1 MKENVA
7 ISNTL
12 YQPREMPLHQIVMNG
27 KTFSSIHLN
36 ALYLDLFRYMNDKG
50 KVINELKIQLVDW
63 TSPINYVFEYNV
75 ASIKFKDIGN
85 HNLIEMIQNRFEE
98 TGEILDLTSHS
109 TTLKIPKEFIINSTS
124 TFNKDAFDFDSFVK
138 SLNEMILSC
147 WPMPSKE

>member
-63 TSPINYVFEYNV
+63 TSPINYVFKYNV

>member
-7 ISNTL
+7 ISTTL
-12 YQPREMPLHQIVMNG
+12 YQPREMSLHQIVMNG

-36 ALYLDLFRYMNDKG
+36 ALYLDLFRYLNDKG
-50 KVINELKIQLVDW
+50 EAINELKIQLVDW
-63 TSPINYVFEYNV
+63 TSRINYVLEGDV

-85 HNLIEMIQNRFEE
+85 HNLIEMIQNRFDEI
-98 TGEILDLTSHS
+98 GEMLDLTSHS
-109 TTLKIPKEFIINSTS
+109 TTLKIPKEFIINNTT